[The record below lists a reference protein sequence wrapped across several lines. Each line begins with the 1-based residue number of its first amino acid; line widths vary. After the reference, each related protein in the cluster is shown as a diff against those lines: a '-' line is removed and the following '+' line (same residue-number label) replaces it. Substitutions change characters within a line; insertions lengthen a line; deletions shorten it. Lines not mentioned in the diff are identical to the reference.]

1 MNYESVNEVYVVE
14 DYECCAMIENIEVM
28 PANAKAPV
36 ETPVEGELP
45 K

>member
-14 DYECCAMIENIEVM
+14 DYECCAMIEKIEDM
-28 PANAKAPV
+28 PANAKAPI
-36 ETPVEGELP
+36 ETLVEG